1 MNNND
6 IYDHH
11 QQQQQRANTVPT
23 MKSKHDF
30 LKSIKNC
37 DTSPYPKQI
46 TINVDISPYGQDKLI
61 KKENDLKHSN
71 IIFKK
76 ANTQRT
82 KENDVKD
89 NEINTLN
96 TQIQSMILKCYDLDM
111 FINKEKQLRDEY
123 EREQTRISHYCNE
136 IKSKFANAKRTLY
149 EYDMKLK
156 RMKAENA
163 KLSEKYDIEVEDA
176 ENGNK
181 RLISLIDEKV
191 SEFNG
196 NKATIAGAENR
207 LNDLKEEIEQQ
218 RKTFQERANINKIKF
233 DELQKKYDNLQKKIY
248 ALQMNSEIRKKEKM
262 KNNKHDN
269 ANDNNN
275 INHEMEEMEKQLKD
289 IEDKNKQLN
298 EEVLNVNKKWK
309 GLNAVIGNGSV
320 SGVTKASER
329 DKKTIISGRTLDNNI
344 GGYKHIK

>member
-1 MNNND
+1 MLLFITNLQLIN
-6 IYDHH
+6 I
-11 QQQQQRANTVPT
+11 RIFKFKGLLFP
-23 MKSKHDF
+23 K
-30 LKSIKNC
+30 C
-37 DTSPYPKQI
+37 TSA
-46 TINVDISPYGQDKLI
+46 SYGQDKLI

-269 ANDNNN
+269 VNDNNN

>member
-1 MNNND
+1 MNND
-6 IYDHH
+6 IYDDV
-11 QQQQQRANTVPT
+11 QAYQRANTVPT

-30 LKSIKNC
+30 LKSLKHN
-37 DTSPYPKQI
+37 DYPKQI
-46 TINVDISPYGQDKLI
+46 TINVDVSPCGKDKLI
-61 KKENDLKHSN
+61 KKENDLKHN
-71 IIFKK
+71 NMLFKK

-82 KENDVKD
+82 KENDIKD
-89 NEINTLN
+89 NEIHTLN
-96 TQIQSMILKCYDLDM
+96 TQIQNMILKCYDLDM
-111 FINKEKQLRDEY
+111 FIRKETQLRDQY
-123 EREQTRISHYCNE
+123 EKEQTRISHYCNE
-136 IKSKFANAKRTLY
+136 IKSKFANAKRTLR

-196 NKATIAGAENR
+196 NKATIAGSENR
-207 LNDLKEEIEQQ
+207 LKDLKEEIEQQ
-218 RKTFQERANINKIKF
+218 RKTFQERASINKIKF

-262 KNNKHDN
+262 KHSKHDN
-269 ANDNNN
+269 TNANV
-275 INHEMEEMEKQLKD
+275 HEMEEMEKQLKD

-298 EEVLNVNKKWK
+298 DEVLSINKKWK
-309 GLNAVIGNGSV
+309 GLNAVIGNGSI

-329 DKKTIISGRTLDNNI
+329 DKKTIVSGKTIDTNVLN
-344 GGYKHIK
+344 KQIK